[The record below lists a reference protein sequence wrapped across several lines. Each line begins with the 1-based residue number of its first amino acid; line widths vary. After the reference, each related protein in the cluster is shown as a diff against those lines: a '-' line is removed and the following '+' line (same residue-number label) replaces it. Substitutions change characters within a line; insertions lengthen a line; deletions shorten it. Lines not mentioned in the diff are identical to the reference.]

1 MIAKKSKKHDSDK
14 RSIRRSLTEKKIL
27 DAVDT
32 LLNEKGIE
40 AITINAIA
48 RTAGIDKVLIYRY
61 FDDLDGLLRK
71 YGETVNFWPS
81 IDELLGVHREIL
93 KNKNIEEIAVQ
104 ILMNYTHALRKRP
117 ATLNLLAWECAH
129 RNQLT
134 VILEETRE
142 RSTNNLIAEIKKAG
156 IDFPLEYMS
165 IALILSAAINYL
177 SVRGRDVKV
186 FNGLDIS
193 SEEGWKLIESAISG
207 IVHAVISTRL
217 TAKISK

>member
-93 KNKNIEEIAVQ
+93 KNKNIEESAVQ